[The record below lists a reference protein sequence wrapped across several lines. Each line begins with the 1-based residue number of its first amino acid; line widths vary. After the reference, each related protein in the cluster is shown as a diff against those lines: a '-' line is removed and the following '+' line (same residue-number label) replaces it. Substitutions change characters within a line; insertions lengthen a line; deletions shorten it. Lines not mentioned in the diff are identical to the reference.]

1 MKAVRPLPVAGTEFV
16 VYGEE
21 QSEYEP
27 LPALRTRDTVFTT
40 WELSDEE
47 RAAIAAGADV
57 HLTILVFGGPLQP
70 VLLEVGPKPS

>member
-27 LPALRTRDTVFTT
+27 LPALRTRDTVSLPPGSCPTRSAPQSRPAPT
-40 WELSDEE
+40 C
-47 RAAIAAGADV
+47 
-57 HLTILVFGGPLQP
+57 T
-70 VLLEVGPKPS
+70 